1 MMNRKILIVEDD
13 IDLNETLYDFLSDY
27 FEITNLLDPEIALN
41 KIYENS
47 YDLMILDVKLPK
59 MNGFELAK
67 KIRDFSNI
75 PIIFLTSLDSSKD
88 IENGFL
94 SGGDDYMKKPFSL
107 VELKYRIEAIL
118 KRVYNNA
125 TTIKIKQF
133 TFDTTSLE
141 LYENDKKVH
150 LKTKELR
157 LLNLFLKHKN
167 TILSKTQ
174 IFNEIYDF
182 NETPNELSLRV
193 FISTLRKLGFSIE
206 TIKNIG
212 YKFVS

>member
-94 SGGDDYMKKPFSL
+94 SGGDDYMTKPFSL

-141 LYENDKKVH
+141 LYKNDKKIH

-157 LLNLFLKHKN
+157 LLNLFLKQKN

-182 NETPNELSLRV
+182 DETPNELSLRV
-193 FISTLRKLGFSIE
+193 FISTLRKLGFQIE